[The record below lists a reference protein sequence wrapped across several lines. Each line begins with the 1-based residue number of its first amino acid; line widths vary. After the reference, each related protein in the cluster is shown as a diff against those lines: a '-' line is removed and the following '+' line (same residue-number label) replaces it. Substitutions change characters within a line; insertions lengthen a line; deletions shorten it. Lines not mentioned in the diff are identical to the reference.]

1 MTTSFLDQLNDA
13 QKKAVTFGNGPL
25 LLLAGAGSGKT
36 RCLTYRVAWLISEKL
51 VDPSRILLLTFT
63 NKAAGEMKERV
74 KRLLSD
80 SPTSDIRNPK
90 LPWSGTFHS
99 WCAWLL
105 RKHAV
110 LAELKPEWLIYD
122 EDDREQLLK
131 EILKDLDLDAKK
143 FKPRSVAATISEA
156 KNELVTALEYPQ
168 IAHGEWQEGVARL
181 YLEYYRRL
189 KKFGALDF
197 DDLLLESVKLFDRQP
212 ELLARYQEQLQYLL
226 VDEYQDTNAAQYK
239 LTRQLAGRHRNLT
252 AVGDFSQAIYQFR
265 GANYRNLTD
274 LKRDFPDIIELRLE
288 QNYRSNQAILDA
300 AHRVISNNH
309 RHPVLKLW
317 TEKFS
322 AEKPKLYSAMTE
334 IEEARFIVNRIQEDQ
349 LKHQSEFKFSNYA
362 TLYRTNAQSRV
373 FEEAFLSANIPYTLI
388 GGIRFYQRAEIKDCL
403 AYLRLL
409 YNPDDNVSH
418 TRVLKIGQRRYEQFR
433 RYAVGRRPKVLSE
446 VEGRLRIEKTS
457 ISTRELLEGVLTA
470 TTYIERFDLEDP
482 EDQVRVENVK
492 ELLSVAE
499 AYPKLETFLEQVAL
513 MESAQMKSNDQDAAI
528 LMTLHGAKGLE
539 FPTVFL
545 VGLEEGLM
553 PHSRSLLKADDLE
566 EERRLMYVGITR
578 AKDNLYLTHARS
590 RLYFGTRG
598 VSVPSRFIG
607 EIGEDHFERV

>member
-1 MTTSFLDQLNDA
+1 MTTSLLDQLNDA

-25 LLLAGAGSGKT
+25 LILAGAGSGKT
-36 RCLTYRVAWLISEKL
+36 RCLTHRVAWLISEKL

-63 NKAAGEMKERV
+63 NKAAGEMKSRMQS
-74 KRLLSD
+74 LLSG
-80 SPTSDIRNPK
+80 SPTSDIRHPN

-110 LAELKPEWLIYD
+110 LAGLKPEWLIYD
-122 EDDREQLLK
+122 EDDKEQLLK
-131 EILKDLDLDAKK
+131 EILKDLDLDVKK
-143 FKPRSVAATISEA
+143 FKPRSVAAVISEA

-168 IAHGEWQEGVARL
+168 IAHGEWQEGVARI

-212 ELLARYQEQLQYLL
+212 DLLARYQEQLQYLL

-265 GANYRNLTD
+265 GANYRNLMD
-274 LKRDFPDIIELRLE
+274 LKRDFSDLTELRLE
-288 QNYRSNQAILDA
+288 QNYRSHQGILDA
-300 AHRVISNNH
+300 AHRVIQHNQL
-309 RHPVLKLW
+309 HPILKLW
-317 TEKFS
+317 TEKVS
-322 AEKPKLYSAMTE
+322 MCRPKLYSAITE
-334 IEEARFIVNRIQEDQ
+334 TEEARFIVNRIQEDQ
-349 LKHQSEFKFSNYA
+349 LTKKDRFQYA
-362 TLYRTNAQSRV
+362 DYAILYRTNAQSRV

-409 YNPDDNVSH
+409 YNPDDNVSQ

-433 RYAVGRRPKVLSE
+433 RYAETVGT
-446 VEGRLRIEKTS
+446 KTN
-457 ISTRELLEGVLTA
+457 IPTRELLEGVLSA
-470 TTYIERFDLEDP
+470 TTYVERFDLEDP

-513 MESAQMKSNDQDAAI
+513 MESAQMRHNDQADTAV

-553 PHSRSLLKADDLE
+553 PHSRSLMKASDLE

-578 AKDNLYLTHARS
+578 AMDRLYLTYARS
-590 RLYFGTRG
+590 RLYFGSRG
-598 VSVPSRFIG
+598 ISIPSRFIG
-607 EIGEDHFERV
+607 EIGEEYFERV